1 MFNCSLIGTSG
12 FVDCSDLDRDHM
24 ASMYQQ
30 ASAIGPIVRLT
41 YAMAVVGSRLE
52 QNLVNTRLAWSVVSD
67 ICSSLTHRLY
77 VFSARPGD
85 KCSMLILDEIDQL
98 DYVFGAN
105 DPIEFSGDRLGF
117 TLTTDGIYLSDGIII
132 EGIELTNDKK
142 SGVSKVFKLMKQL
155 NMIIC

>member
-1 MFNCSLIGTSG
+1 
-12 FVDCSDLDRDHM
+12 
-24 ASMYQQ
+24 
-30 ASAIGPIVRLT
+30 
-41 YAMAVVGSRLE
+41 
-52 QNLVNTRLAWSVVSD
+52 
-67 ICSSLTHRLY
+67 
-77 VFSARPGD
+77 
-85 KCSMLILDEIDQL
+85 MLILDEIDQL